1 MVKYISDRIGV
12 LHMGC
17 LVETGTAD
25 EIFANPVHP
34 YTKSLLSAVPL
45 PNPELEKRRRPVAYD
60 CKAEGV
66 DYAAGHEHTVAG
78 THKVLATDDE
88 FARWTA

>member
-1 MVKYISDRIGV
+1 
-12 LHMGC
+12 MGY

-45 PNPELEKRRRPVAYD
+45 PNPKLEKRRRPVAYD

-66 DYAAGHEHTVAG
+66 DYAVRHERAVAG

-88 FARWTA
+88 FAR